1 MFLSIRDENTPKTE
15 QRDLS
20 DFVHFV
26 FVDLHLEFVRESLLM
41 RKRFIWA
48 ARLLFAALGISLV
61 SCQSGNSTP
70 KDNITDPN
78 SSFSNP
84 TSRTE

>member
-1 MFLSIRDENTPKTE
+1 
-15 QRDLS
+15 
-20 DFVHFV
+20 VHLV

-48 ARLLFAALGISLV
+48 ARLLFAALSISLV
-61 SCQSGNSTP
+61 SCQSGASTP
-70 KDNITDPN
+70 KENITDPN

-84 TSRTE
+84 SSRAE